1 VGQKNSEHKITKK
14 TKCLSYY
21 LYNLGFLSSF
31 CSSHPR
37 YQRCVI
43 RGQLFARGGTA
54 LDHLLFFSPR
64 REGAKR
70 KDTAN
75 DRILVSNLSV
85 LAPSRET
92 SATQATDIRR
102 ISSMRWTISPSY
114 AK

>member
-1 VGQKNSEHKITKK
+1 LVSLVPSVHPIRAI
-14 TKCLSYY
+14 SAA
-21 LYNLGFLSSF
+21 SSAVNF
-31 CSSHPR
+31 SL
-37 YQRCVI
+37 VA
-43 RGQLFARGGTA
+43 GLE
-54 LDHLLFFSPR
+54 HLLFFSPR

-92 SATQATDIRR
+92 SATQAADIRR